1 VSEDIDKLERRL
13 VEETIFWEFREVFSQ
28 FCNRRRS
35 DLPQVKTPAF
45 KLDLFKLAG
54 IFYYCNESKADPSP
68 ALLMDAVEFR
78 SPLMEKQFQGHSEI
92 LSQHLLDC
100 FNAAKQQINIETM
113 IKEFKE
119 HKKPGKKAAEKIQDR
134 KRIVRDHIKRQA
146 DFYNSQKFM
155 ALLKALD
162 KAKIPS
168 PVFRSKKM
176 FDHSWQYVKGD
187 LILEDRVILLLNRD
201 LYKK

>member
-1 VSEDIDKLERRL
+1 MSEDIDKLVRRL
-13 VEETIFWEFREVFSQ
+13 IEETIFWEFRELFSN
-28 FCNRRRS
+28 FCNRRHS
-35 DLPQVKTPAF
+35 DLPEYKTPAF
-45 KLDLFKLAG
+45 NLDIFKLAG
-54 IFYYCNESKADPSP
+54 IFYYCNESNDDPSP

-119 HKKPGKKAAEKIQDR
+119 HKKPGKKADEKIQKR
-134 KRIVRDHIKRQA
+134 KEIVRHHMKGRS
-146 DFYNSQKFM
+146 DFDNSGKFM

-162 KAKIPS
+162 NAKIPS
-168 PVFRSKKM
+168 PVFRGKKM
-176 FDHSWQYVKGD
+176 FDHSWQDVKGD
-187 LILEDRVILLLNRD
+187 WNLEDRVILLLNRD